1 MPQVQAVPYS
11 TVQYSRKQ
19 LILGL
24 VAIFAAYGTMNYFV
38 QTINIARPRIAA
50 DLDGMSLYSYSIS
63 IPGLAAAFVTL
74 VFGKFSDMYGR
85 RIMLQISLAFFIAGA
100 ILSAISPIFPFLIFA
115 NSVARVGSS
124 AVMMLSY
131 SVLGDMYA
139 PAERSKWIG
148 MLNIP
153 AGIFALFGPTLG
165 GWFVDNLSWRHLFWT
180 SVPLLI
186 FCLVMVFAGVAAP
199 LKRVARKIDVRGCL
213 FVAVA
218 SSTTILGL
226 SFAGSVFP
234 WASAQVAGLLGVAL
248 IFWILFFRAEARADE
263 PVLDPQV
270 LRNRTFITVAVATM
284 LSFFGQIGMTMYF
297 PMFLQGVQGIS
308 ATHSGHILTP
318 FSVMMAFLGVPA
330 GFFLGRYKR
339 YKWIYIV
346 SFAILTADMFWII
359 FFNART
365 PESWGFAA
373 TMLAGLGLG
382 AIPTIN
388 TMVVQ
393 NAVPKRLLGAVMG
406 AIFFSL
412 SMAGALAPAIL
423 GSAMNAS
430 YEDNLAASMPQE
442 IRQAAD
448 PDTLESLGN
457 SRVLLSRPAMAG
469 LEENLSKIGGAG
481 PQIYERTVDAIRN
494 SMEAGLRSVFW
505 ICAIAMTIAFLLII
519 TVPEISLSE
528 EVQEKKPQASGRQQL
543 NQ

>member
-1 MPQVQAVPYS
+1 
-11 TVQYSRKQ
+11 
-19 LILGL
+19 
-24 VAIFAAYGTMNYFV
+24 
-38 QTINIARPRIAA
+38 
-50 DLDGMSLYSYSIS
+50 
-63 IPGLAAAFVTL
+63 
-74 VFGKFSDMYGR
+74 
-85 RIMLQISLAFFIAGA
+85 
-100 ILSAISPIFPFLIFA
+100 
-115 NSVARVGSS
+115 
-124 AVMMLSY
+124 
-131 SVLGDMYA
+131 
-139 PAERSKWIG
+139 

-270 LRNRTFITVAVATM
+270 LKNRTFITVAVATM

-430 YEDNLAASMPQE
+430 YEDNLDASMPQE

-448 PDTLESLGN
+448 PNTLESLGN
-457 SRVLLSRPAMAG
+457 SRVLLSRPAMAA

-528 EVQEKKPQASGRQQL
+528 EVQEKKP
-543 NQ
+543 